1 MVRRRS
7 FSAVS
12 NHEASTFHPSRRDQK
27 VVPEPVKKYCPHP
40 EELAK
45 EASRRMDT
53 MQGLAA
59 ILRDAR
65 KDALLQRQ
73 RRSRC
78 AGMRSGIYFT
88 TSQDEGSFDPARS
101 LSGMHNVALDRR
113 QFYKKTKT
121 FWEA

>member
-1 MVRRRS
+1 
-7 FSAVS
+7 
-12 NHEASTFHPSRRDQK
+12 
-27 VVPEPVKKYCPHP
+27 
-40 EELAK
+40 
-45 EASRRMDT
+45 

-88 TSQDEGSFDPARS
+88 TSQDEVLQSLMVRSAATPRVSNHEARGTRYD
-101 LSGMHNVALDRR
+101 LPNLKCFRR
-113 QFYKKTKT
+113 
-121 FWEA
+121 